1 MLWQCWTSGALTMS
15 DARGYSY
22 AFVKRVQAADKKLI
36 GVRLGLICVERNIPV
51 ATVAKALGSTR
62 QTVYSWF
69 DGTFQPRPAH
79 VEKIAELLTE
89 YAKSRV

>member
-1 MLWQCWTSGALTMS
+1 MIGALTMS

-36 GVRLGLICVERNIPV
+36 GVRLGLLCIAQDIPV
-51 ATVAKALGSTR
+51 ATIAKALSTTR

-69 DGTFQPRPAH
+69 DGTFQPKPAFND
-79 VEKIAELLTE
+79 KIAELLVE

>member
-1 MLWQCWTSGALTMS
+1 MS

-36 GVRLGLICVERNIPV
+36 GVRLGLLCIAQDIPV
-51 ATVAKALGSTR
+51 ATIAKSLSTTR

-69 DGTFQPRPAH
+69 DGTFQPKPAYND
-79 VEKIAELLTE
+79 KIAELLVE